1 MISNLDTASN
11 SNFYGAS
18 NNPYV
23 PASRVNSPVNSPTFN
38 APPLANSMHYPNLSQ
53 INFRPSA
60 TTPIRNSFSRTSTGS
75 YHSSPRRLPAN
86 RNVFNER
93 VRNMFLNQFISY
105 LVFVLLAF
113 YFLYDILKNGA
124 FSNKDTPAS
133 GRSLFKIGFVL
144 LLSILTKPIN
154 FN

>member
-23 PASRVNSPVNSPTFN
+23 PVSRVNSPVNSPTFN

-60 TTPIRNSFSRTSTGS
+60 TTPIRNSFSRTQEDF
-75 YHSSPRRLPAN
+75 LLI
-86 RNVFNER
+86 V
-93 VRNMFLNQFISY
+93 MFSMKECEICS
-105 LVFVLLAF
+105 
-113 YFLYDILKNGA
+113 
-124 FSNKDTPAS
+124 
-133 GRSLFKIGFVL
+133 
-144 LLSILTKPIN
+144 
-154 FN
+154 